1 MVLYMDASNP
11 KSYSY
16 SENKLLYSQDFT
28 NANWGKISLT
38 AATTSTVVAPDGSR
52 TASVLTLTAAAS
64 DHEITTGAGSAS
76 SGTVYTFSVYAKPN
90 GYNYIRLSFGN
101 TAGYGIAFFNVSN
114 GTLGSKTASASP
126 NFFNAAIAPA
136 SNGWYRCSVTYTASV
151 SGFVNGDIYITS
163 TDNQYSWTP
172 DGVSGMYLWGAL
184 FQASPYLNTYVA
196 TTSTVITPSTN
207 WVDLSNNGNTGT
219 LTVSPVYNPSNG
231 SFVFD
236 GTSTYI
242 TLGLNSS
249 ILSYTNNFTTELW
262 YQSNTTN
269 PQLFYD
275 RYPSGGYAIEGY
287 PGNIWKLTKYSI
299 IDVFQGTVPTDT
311 GWHHVAVSY
320 SNSAGVTLYLDGQV
334 DSISTNTQNLS
345 VASTYATL
353 GKAEYGFLNGSI
365 SMIRMYNRVLS
376 ISEVNQNFQAHRD
389 RYGV

>member
-1 MVLYMDASNP
+1 MAILYNPSIVRNGMVLYMDASNP
-11 KSYSY
+11 KSYTYTENLSPY
-16 SENKLLYSQDFT
+16 SEQIDLWYNSSNVIF
-28 NANWGKISLT
+28 ANT
-38 AATTSTVVAPDGSR
+38 ATTTSPAGNVTAERIVVDPAGYTYQQVQAIGSSTYTLSFWVKS
-52 TASVLTLTAAAS
+52 ASGAS
-64 DHEITTGAGSAS
+64 GTHGVNWYTNTTGHNRQTVPVTGSWSRVSIKLTPPVSEAMNYYVSDNRS
-76 SGTVYTFSVYAKPN
+76 SLATITDVYV
-90 GYNYIRLSFGN
+90 
-101 TAGYGIAFFNVSN
+101 
-114 GTLGSKTASASP
+114 
-126 NFFNAAIAPA
+126 
-136 SNGWYRCSVTYTASV
+136 W
-151 SGFVNGDIYITS
+151 
-163 TDNQYSWTP
+163 
-172 DGVSGMYLWGAL
+172 GVQL
-184 FQASPYLNTYVA
+184 QQSPYLSNYVA

-334 DSISTNTQNLS
+334 NSVSTNTQNLS